1 MNKCTITIQYD
12 GELKEVSAGHHELR
26 AEGLPCQF
34 GDGIGKDLMR
44 RYLKQRDMR
53 GREVPRNE
61 AVVMMG
67 RWL

>member
-26 AEGLPCQF
+26 EEGLPCQF

-53 GREVPRNE
+53 GREVS
-61 AVVMMG
+61 
-67 RWL
+67 